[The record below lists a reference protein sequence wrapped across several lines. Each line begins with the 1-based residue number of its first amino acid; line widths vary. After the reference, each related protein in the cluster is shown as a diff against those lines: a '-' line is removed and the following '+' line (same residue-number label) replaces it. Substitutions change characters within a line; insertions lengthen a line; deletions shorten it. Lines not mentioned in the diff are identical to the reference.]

1 MKLLTIKKHKSMKNS
16 IQILKNNAELDTTTV
31 YHENGDIQV
40 YACPWNEGAEPLTD
54 GNKKTYRA
62 RITMAENGD
71 FTVKA
76 YRIGSQGPR
85 YRKRF
90 ATEHCEV
97 LESDNGQ
104 LLERWKFAPTLSI
117 HEVWSIRRR
126 EQPAVNAY
134 YLTLKEN
141 LL

>member
-1 MKLLTIKKHKSMKNS
+1 MKNS

-85 YRKRF
+85 YRNALLRSIARCLNRTMGNCWSVGSLHLHSLF
-90 ATEHCEV
+90 TRCGASV
-97 LESDNGQ
+97 VES
-104 LLERWKFAPTLSI
+104 
-117 HEVWSIRRR
+117 
-126 EQPAVNAY
+126 
-134 YLTLKEN
+134 N